1 MALKQPNKVRVE
13 LGDLEHG
20 GHDYDGNTLL
30 YHNNQL
36 YTGYVVYD
44 RHPNGLIEYE
54 EESKNGSRLGWI
66 NEYADNGQLIDS
78 TLTVGLTQI
87 ECYQYN
93 LDGTLK
99 EHWLITDPESHA
111 KYVQKYNLD

>member
-1 MALKQPNKVRVE
+1 MALKQPHKIRVNE
-13 LGDLEHG
+13 SDLEFGDL
-20 GHDYDGNTLL
+20 DYDGNNLI
-30 YHNNQL
+30 YHNNEL

-54 EESKNGSRLGWI
+54 EESKNGSRLGWL
-66 NEYADNGQLIDS
+66 NEYADNGQLIQS
-78 TLTVGLTQI
+78 KLTVGLTSL
-87 ECYQYN
+87 ECYEYN

-111 KYVQKYNLD
+111 KYVKEFNLD

>member
-1 MALKQPNKVRVE
+1 MALKQPNKTRVE
-13 LGDLEHG
+13 LDDLEHG
-20 GHDYDGNTLL
+20 DLDYDGNNLL
-30 YHNNQL
+30 YYNNQL

-54 EESKNGSRLGWI
+54 VESKNGSRLGWI

>member
-13 LGDLEHG
+13 LDDLEHG
-20 GHDYDGNTLL
+20 DLDYDGNNLL
-30 YHNNQL
+30 YYNNQL

-44 RHPNGLIEYE
+44 RYPNGLIEYE

-99 EHWLITDPESHA
+99 EHWLITSPETHA
-111 KYVQKYNLD
+111 MYVQKYNLD